1 MTALLQTILQGYH
14 ARFERHQIRAKLL
27 VSGHTELKPFMVT
40 MVRGFVSLAV
50 ENLITNSVY
59 WLQRGL
65 KAGAKRRELHLELD
79 PQSRSLT
86 VSDTGPGIASA
97 DKERVFTAGFTL
109 RPRGQGLG
117 LFIASEVAAYHQAQL
132 VLDGADEDG
141 RFRTFVLQLPRE

>member
-1 MTALLQTILQGYH
+1 MSDQG
-14 ARFERHQIRAKLL
+14 A
-27 VSGHTELKPFMVT
+27 LKPFVVN

-65 KAGAKRRELHLELD
+65 KVGATRREIHLELD
-79 PQSRSLT
+79 PGSRSLT
-86 VSDTGPGIASA
+86 LWDNGPGIASA

-117 LFIASEVAAYHQAQL
+117 LFIAAEVATYHQAQL
-132 VLDGADEDG
+132 VLDGADDDG
-141 RFRTFVLQLPRE
+141 RYRTFVLQLPAE